1 MDIEV
6 KNLSKTFGDKKVLN
20 NINITFGESKLTCI
34 MGQSGCGKTTLL
46 NVIMGLIRADK
57 GEIKGVGN
65 KGFAAVFQEERLCEG
80 FTAVANIKLVCG
92 RDKSLKNIEEHLREV
107 WLEDVGDKPVSQL
120 SGGMR
125 RRVAIVRAVIAESD
139 IIIMDEPFKGLDE
152 KIKIQVMEYVKK
164 YTSEKTVIITTHNS
178 YEVKMLKAT
187 LIEM

>member
-20 NINITFGESKLTCI
+20 NINITFGKSKVTCI
-34 MGQSGCGKTTLL
+34 MGRSGCGKTTLL
-46 NVIMGLIRADK
+46 NVIMGLITADE
-57 GEIKGVGN
+57 GEIKGIEN
-65 KGFAAVFQEERLCEG
+65 KEIAAVFQEERLCEG

-92 RDKSLKNIEEHLREV
+92 RDNSLKKIEEHLREV
-107 WLEDVGDKPVSQL
+107 WLEDIESKPVSQL

-125 RRVAIVRAVIAESD
+125 RRVSIVRAVMAESD

-152 KIKIQVMEYVKK
+152 KIKIQVIEYVKK
-164 YTSEKTVIITTHNS
+164 YTGEKTVIITTHS
-178 YEVKMLKAT
+178 IEEVKMLKAT